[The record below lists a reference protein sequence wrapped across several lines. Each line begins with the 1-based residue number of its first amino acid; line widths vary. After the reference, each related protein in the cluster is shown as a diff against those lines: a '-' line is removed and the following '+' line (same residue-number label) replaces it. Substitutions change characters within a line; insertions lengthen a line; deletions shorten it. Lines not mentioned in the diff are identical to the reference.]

1 LSTDHTLKVIAAQ
14 AWPEEGQ
21 IFIEKAG
28 AGVDVFLIVGHNT
41 IIPKNV
47 TERIAPTIEKLRL
60 QGLVSLRMLEK
71 VGVAV
76 YIADN
81 KQAALMFSGGK
92 GEVDMSV
99 LLSSDDPLFCEW
111 CSDLFD
117 YFWHH
122 SKPFDARKLKVVE

>member
-1 LSTDHTLKVIAAQ
+1 
-14 AWPEEGQ
+14 
-21 IFIEKAG
+21 
-28 AGVDVFLIVGHNT
+28 LIVGHNT

-92 GEVDMSV
+92 GEVDRAFYFLATIPYFVSGALTYLIIFGTTQSHLMQG
-99 LLSSDDPLFCEW
+99 SSRL
-111 CSDLFD
+111 
-117 YFWHH
+117 
-122 SKPFDARKLKVVE
+122 